1 MAEHNELG
9 KKGEE
14 MALGYLRK
22 NGYRI
27 RDTNWRFGKNEIDI
41 IADKNNFL
49 VIVEVKTKKS
59 NYFSEPEASV
69 TKKKQ
74 GFMIRAANAYIKWNN
89 INLETRFDIIAII
102 INQDQHEINH
112 IHDAF
117 YPTLYK

>member
-1 MAEHNELG
+1 MAEHNDLG

-74 GFMIRAANAYIKWNN
+74 GFLIRAANAYIKWNN

-102 INQDQHEINH
+102 INQDQHKINH